1 MQSSKMKFRIGN
13 VLAKIIVVATLMF
26 SFSIHMAQPVS
37 AATTVTYPTPSY
49 FATSTAYSLMVD
61 STTVNVAKHFDYSF
75 AQLSYSGTATFKV
88 TAKDNI
94 TSYNISP
101 HSYGISATVS
111 GKELTFSLPQAG
123 SRYLVI
129 TVNNL
134 ENLVIMADPV
144 EKGAPVPNGGSVKSI
159 MDYSGMDNTG
169 GNLMTSR
176 IQQAINDA
184 NARSGGGTVYF
195 PAGIYKFSQIELK
208 SNVTL
213 YLAAGAVLR
222 GSSNVN
228 DYDWSETVFRKANI
242 RIVGASNV
250 AIKGRGM
257 IDSNG
262 TTLTT
267 GDSGPNREYIISSL
281 KDASGTKPNNLTFE
295 GITLRD
301 GTTWNF
307 RIEDSL
313 NVKIS
318 NVKIINNVNWIHG
331 DGFDIVNTSH
341 AVVDQCFAYT
351 GDDVY
356 DAKSSTEEPMTDVV
370 FKNSVAYTE
379 SAGTKVGMQGQGH
392 VSDIWFINID
402 VILAY
407 RGISVDH
414 DQGDGVWEDIH
425 FIDIRT
431 ERIHNNGT
439 SGQFRT
445 APILIWTAKY
455 GSSQVGPIS
464 NVELIGVTFED
475 TRGFKSYI
483 QGHDNSSKVS
493 NVTIRDLKMNGD
505 YITSASQGA
514 IDINSN
520 TSNITFGVSLQT
532 NAHYKISGK
541 KGGKLADVNDS
552 STADGAKV
560 IQWSDNGGLNQQWQ
574 LVDAGNGYYKL
585 KNSKSG
591 KVMEV
596 EGGSTAN
603 GAKVIQWTDNGGH
616 NQQWQA
622 INLGEGYYKLMNRK
636 SGKLLDVYNG
646 STSNGA
652 ELIQYSDNGG
662 DNQKWKLIKQ

>member
-1 MQSSKMKFRIGN
+1 M
-13 VLAKIIVVATLMF
+13 
-26 SFSIHMAQPVS
+26 
-37 AATTVTYPTPSY
+37 
-49 FATSTAYSLMVD
+49 
-61 STTVNVAKHFDYSF
+61 
-75 AQLSYSGTATFKV
+75 
-88 TAKDNI
+88 
-94 TSYNISP
+94 
-101 HSYGISATVS
+101 
-111 GKELTFSLPQAG
+111 
-123 SRYLVI
+123 
-129 TVNNL
+129 
-134 ENLVIMADPV
+134 
-144 EKGAPVPNGGSVKSI
+144 
-159 MDYSGMDNTG
+159 
-169 GNLMTSR
+169 
-176 IQQAINDA
+176 
-184 NARSGGGTVYF
+184 
-195 PAGIYKFSQIELK
+195 
-208 SNVTL
+208 
-213 YLAAGAVLR
+213 
-222 GSSNVN
+222 
-228 DYDWSETVFRKANI
+228 
-242 RIVGASNV
+242 
-250 AIKGRGM
+250 
-257 IDSNG
+257 
-262 TTLTT
+262 
-267 GDSGPNREYIISSL
+267 
-281 KDASGTKPNNLTFE
+281 TFE

-307 RIEDSL
+307 NIEEST

-318 NVKIINNVNWIHG
+318 NVKIINNVHWIHG
-331 DGFDIVNTSH
+331 DGFDLVNTSH

-351 GDDVY
+351 GDDVFN
-356 DAKSSTEEPMTDVV
+356 AKSSTEEPMTDVV
-370 FKNSVAYTE
+370 YKNSVAYTE
-379 SAGTKVGMQGQGH
+379 SAGTKVGVAGNAS
-392 VSDIWFINID
+392 VTDLWFINID

-407 RGISVDH
+407 RGISVSH
-414 DQGDGVWEDIH
+414 DEGNGVWDDIH

-445 APILIWTAKY
+445 APLLIWTAKY

-464 NVELIGVTFED
+464 NVEIIGATFED
-475 TRGFKSYI
+475 TRNFHSII
-483 QGHDNSSKVS
+483 QGHDSSSKVS

-552 STADGAKV
+552 STVDGAKV